1 MEQGVILYAAGK
13 IKNPKLQEVKASLR
27 QLFA

>member
-1 MEQGVILYAAGK
+1 VILYAAGK
-13 IKNPKLQEVKASLR
+13 VKGTKLQEVKSKNR